1 MKAQLSVCILLAAAT
16 TMAQQ
21 GNGNRQPMSAAEMI
35 AKLDKDNDGKISKTE
50 FNGPDEHFTMFDA
63 DKDGYI
69 SESEVPS
76 GPPQQQQGQQGMQQG
91 QSNGQKGRP
100 GGQNESAASFV
111 TRLDKDG
118 DGKVSKTEFDGPAD
132 HFTQCDVNK
141 DGYIS
146 SDEAPSGPPQQGGRR

>member
-1 MKAQLSVCILLAAAT
+1 MKSQLAVCILLAAAS

-21 GNGNRQPMSAAEMI
+21 GNSNRQSMSAAEMI

-50 FNGPDEHFTMFDA
+50 FNGPDEHFTMFDSNN
-63 DKDGYI
+63 DGYI

-76 GPPQQQQGQQGMQQG
+76 GPPQQQQQGQQDQTQQSG
-91 QSNGQKGRP
+91 QQGRP
-100 GGQNESAASFV
+100 GGQNESASTFV

-132 HFTQCDVNK
+132 HFTQCDTNK
-141 DGYIS
+141 DGYLS